1 MLLKLYLSKN
11 NPITKTKKKNIF
23 QDLNQK
29 FQKPN
34 RLHAVNYKKDLDWVD
49 TIEKNI
55 TRPAERRLNI
65 EGYDE

>member
-49 TIEKNI
+49 RIEKKI